1 MAESSPAARVALIAL
16 GGTIAMTRPAPGE
29 AVTPSLDAGDLVEA
43 VPGLAELDIELSTR
57 TFRSVPGAS
66 VTFADLAALTGL
78 IEELAESQDAV
89 VLTQGT
95 DTLEE
100 TSFFLDISLDTAMP
114 VVLTGAM
121 RHPELAGADGPGNLL
136 AALRVA
142 ASPRAR
148 GLGCLV
154 VLGDEIHAARH
165 VRKTHSTSPA
175 AFASPDTGP
184 LGQVVEDRVWL
195 PAAVGPRPA
204 LPPAGADPLV
214 PVVTTTLDD
223 DLPLLRPMRTDL
235 DGLVLAAFGVGHVP
249 AGAVELLAAYAERVP
264 VVLTSRT
271 GAGSVHRA
279 SYGFPGSEQ
288 DLQRRGLVN
297 GGFLDPYK
305 ARILLRQLLGNG
317 KGRAEIAE
325 AFAAYG

>member
-1 MAESSPAARVALIAL
+1 MAESPAARVTLVAL

-29 AVTPSLDAGDLVEA
+29 AVTPGLDARDLVEA

-66 VTFADLAALTGL
+66 VTFADLTALAGL
-78 IEELAESQDAV
+78 IEDLAESQDAV
-89 VLTQGT
+89 VVTQGT

-100 TSFFLDISLDTAMP
+100 TSFFLDIAVDTGMP

-121 RHPELAGADGPGNLL
+121 RHPGLAGADGPGNLL

-175 AFASPDTGP
+175 AFTSPDTGP

-195 PAAVGPRPA
+195 SAAVGPALSLPA
-204 LPPAGADPLV
+204 PGTDPLV
-214 PVVTTTLDD
+214 PVVTTALDD

-249 AGAVELLAAYAERVP
+249 AGAVELLAAYAERIP

-271 GAGSVHRA
+271 GAGAVHHA

-288 DLQRRGLVN
+288 DLQRRGLIN
-297 GGFLDPYK
+297 GGFLGPYK
-305 ARILLRQLLGNG
+305 ARILLRQLIGNG
-317 KGRAEIAE
+317 KGRTEIAE
-325 AFAAYG
+325 AFALFG